1 MNQSDYA
8 NLLGSLKQETRVA
21 PAEVEEK
28 DNDLLQSVKDII
40 GMTSE
45 GAIQDAV
52 TDGFR
57 NAIKKRVVPQ
67 VKDAVESVKD
77 TGRSILNNAV
87 DNIKSTDAYK
97 LATKRP
103 NAKTTLPNLDT
114 LIEEQKGKYKT
125 ITRSALEAQG
135 KTRTTTSEQ
144 TKALAQKAN
153 DYFGSPD
160 PEGDLFNSY
169 KNSKAS
175 IVVRDFTNTVDA
187 GNDDPF
193 SIPRKLQQTIGRTGD
208 SSVRSALSNT
218 VDKVNPIGG
227 GQPKASSDILSGLK
241 SEINQESESAAKA
254 VSSKLSSG
262 EKIASDIVKGSKIAE
277 EVGEGTADLDP
288 VGDAIEGII
297 GVTGA
302 IASAFVHS
310 HSTVKLPV
318 DVPSNFSMG
327 IGA

>member
-28 DNDLLQSVKDII
+28 DNDLLQSVKDIV

-77 TGRSILNNAV
+77 TGRSMLNNAV
-87 DNIKSTDAYK
+87 DTIKSTDAYK

-103 NAKTTLPNLDT
+103 NAKTTLPDLDT
-114 LIEEQKGKYKT
+114 LVEEQKGKYKT
-125 ITRSALEAQG
+125 ITRSALESQG
-135 KTRTTTSEQ
+135 RARTTTSDE
-144 TKALAQKAN
+144 TKALSQKAN

-175 IVVRDFTNTVDA
+175 TVVRDFTNTLDA

-227 GQPKASSDILSGLK
+227 QPKASSDILSGLK
-241 SEINQESESAAKA
+241 SEIQQEGESAAK
-254 VSSKLSSG
+254 SLTSKLSSG

-288 VGDAIEGII
+288 VGDAIEGVI
-297 GVTGA
+297 GIAGA
-302 IASAFVHS
+302 VASAFVHS